1 MDLKTT
7 EALIDGR
14 CGLLVALA
22 LVGGGGP
29 MVVISGNILV
39 FILGN

>member
-14 CGLLVALA
+14 CRLVVAPM
-22 LVGGGGP
+22 LVGGSGPLLVTGGN
-29 MVVISGNILV
+29 VLV

>member
-7 EALIDGR
+7 EALIDGCCR
-14 CGLLVALA
+14 LVVAPV

-29 MVVISGNILV
+29 VAVTGGEVLV
-39 FILGN
+39 FILRN

>member
-1 MDLKTT
+1 MDLKTI

-14 CGLLVALA
+14 CRLVVALV
-22 LVGGGGP
+22 LVGGGGL
-29 MVVISGNILV
+29 VVVTGGNVLI

>member
-14 CGLLVALA
+14 CRLVVALT

-29 MVVISGNILV
+29 VLVTGGNVLV